1 MKDGGLFQIL
11 GLTDKLPLYTLQEIQ
26 VTLAVHG
33 HLILLGN
40 ET

>member
-1 MKDGGLFQIL
+1 MEDGRLFQIL

-26 VTLAVHG
+26 VTLAVRG
-33 HLILLGN
+33 HLILLDK